1 VRLSSK
7 QAQKLKLRKG
17 TRISPVR
24 EKCCLILISN
34 ESLAHAQQDIEVLT
48 GIKVPHSSQ
57 HRFGL
62 NHQMKLKPIDSVVE
76 ELSVDGGSVR
86 IRTPSGHKSE
96 WRQDKAIK
104 IHELGAGALFKEDD
118 LLTNWVNQQPLGEK
132 VTCLGD
138 GHDGVWNVVAGIGT
152 LSQRREILDWYH
164 LMENVYK
171 VGLKKEKLK
180 KVKNYLW
187 KGLWSEARAELCL
200 ENSTEADKLINYL
213 EKHQSRIP
221 NYKLCQQQ
229 GISIGSGQ
237 VESLIKQIATR
248 IKIIG
253 SQWEPSHVSQMLKLR
268 CGYLNG
274 DFSLSISA

>member
-1 VRLSSK
+1 M
-7 QAQKLKLRKG
+7 
-17 TRISPVR
+17 

-34 ESLAHAQQDIEVLT
+34 ESFAHAEEDIQVLT
-48 GIKVPHSSQ
+48 GIKVPHSTQ
-57 HRFGL
+57 HRLGL
-62 NHQMKLKPIDSVVE
+62 KHQIGLKKIESEVE

-86 IRTPSGHKSE
+86 IRTPRGEKSE
-96 WRQDKAIK
+96 WRQYKAIK
-104 IHELGAGALFKEDD
+104 IHELGAGALFKEDE
-118 LLTNWVNQQPLGEK
+118 LLSNWVNQQNLGEQ

-138 GHDGVWNVVAGIGT
+138 GHDGVWNVVAEIGT

-187 KGLWSEARAELCL
+187 EGLWCEAIGELWSERNEQ
-200 ENSTEADKLINYL
+200 SQKLINYL
-213 EKHQSRIP
+213 QKHQSRIV
-221 NYKLCQQQ
+221 NYKWCQQQ
-229 GISIGSGQ
+229 GVSIGSGQ

-253 SQWEPSHVSQMLKLR
+253 SQWKQTNVSQMLKLR

-274 DFSLSISA
+274 DFSSSIYA